1 MALTKVTYGLLSADT
16 SAIDLNIDANT
27 LYVDSS
33 ANRVGI
39 GTNSP
44 QVKFHANSGTTDEV
58 ARFESSDQFAD
69 IQLKDSGGASH
80 IRSSNGS
87 LILEADRA
95 NAVSSSAFLIN
106 VDNSEALRII
116 SSGNVGIVTSSPSDK
131 LTVSGS
137 VTSSSSSF
145 IEHKVD
151 QTDSGHIRMGISS
164 GTAEGFLIAGNTGS
178 SHVSSAPS
186 LKFMLDTDGGSL
198 VEEMRLTSTGL
209 GIGTTSPNTTLS
221 VVGSSANGIELG
233 QTTSA
238 TTDSQRLFFS
248 TSSGS
253 NSIRSRSGALLF
265 STGATAGSA
274 SGTERM
280 RISSSGNVSIGT
292 TTASGLLNV
301 DGTLHYGGQL
311 RVNDASHDGSASA
324 PHLCVG
330 YDNDTGFFR
339 PATNTIGITTT
350 GSERMRIDSSGKVG
364 IGETSPLGKLHVKSA
379 DSGGSADSGADE
391 LVIEGSGDSGIQI
404 LSGTSDYGTI
414 LFGDSGDSAA
424 GRLRYEHNNN
434 ALNFGTNG
442 SWNRLYINSSG
453 KVGIATTSPSAQ
465 LSVVGNSLTNVSTT
479 GIPAIRA
486 QGGYGGGIGLLDTK
500 ESGWYAQDNGD
511 TLYQYVGRTV
521 GSDTP
526 ASKVIMTY
534 KSSGNVGIGE
544 TNPSKLGLTGSSVGK
559 VLHMGGDDCQ
569 IRLANSILHHDNSGN
584 TTLHLRNHYGA
595 TSSYARTKIE
605 SGFTTFHTGTSFAER
620 MRISSS
626 GDVIISDSGRITQG
640 SNLGTSG
647 GTGGYQLNIDNNA
660 VRMNW
665 YNDAGATRTVQY
677 FYYQGVERGSIQV
690 LAGSTSYLTSS
701 DYRLKQNE
709 IAVWDGTTILKQL
722 TPYKFNW
729 RADPTGEA
737 VQGFFAHE
745 VSSLVPDAISGT
757 KDEVDS
763 EGNPKYQGI
772 DHSKLVPLLVK
783 TIQELEARITE
794 LESK

>member
-58 ARFESSDQFAD
+58 ARFESTDQFAD

-116 SSGNVGIVTSSPSDK
+116 SSGNVGIGTSSPSDK

-453 KVGIATTSPSAQ
+453 
-465 LSVVGNSLTNVSTT
+465 
-479 GIPAIRA
+479 
-486 QGGYGGGIGLLDTK
+486 
-500 ESGWYAQDNGD
+500 
-511 TLYQYVGRTV
+511 
-521 GSDTP
+521 
-526 ASKVIMTY
+526 
-534 KSSGNVGIGE
+534 
-544 TNPSKLGLTGSSVGK
+544 
-559 VLHMGGDDCQ
+559 
-569 IRLANSILHHDNSGN
+569 
-584 TTLHLRNHYGA
+584 
-595 TSSYARTKIE
+595 
-605 SGFTTFHTGTSFAER
+605 
-620 MRISSS
+620 
-626 GDVIISDSGRITQG
+626 
-640 SNLGTSG
+640 
-647 GTGGYQLNIDNNA
+647 
-660 VRMNW
+660 
-665 YNDAGATRTVQY
+665 
-677 FYYQGVERGSIQV
+677 
-690 LAGSTSYLTSS
+690 
-701 DYRLKQNE
+701 
-709 IAVWDGTTILKQL
+709 
-722 TPYKFNW
+722 
-729 RADPTGEA
+729 
-737 VQGFFAHE
+737 
-745 VSSLVPDAISGT
+745 
-757 KDEVDS
+757 
-763 EGNPKYQGI
+763 
-772 DHSKLVPLLVK
+772 
-783 TIQELEARITE
+783 
-794 LESK
+794 